1 MLNQTNGFESVYV
14 TEVGMYNRLTELVA
28 VAKLSE
34 PLEKTYTNI
43 INFTLNID
51 V

>member
-14 TEVGMYNRLTELVA
+14 TEVGLYNRLSELVA